1 MRRFLNSFNNNLS
14 HQYQLLGLILLLLSA
29 VFLAGCEVTD
39 ANTDWDPQADLPAWA
54 YDSPYYY
61 RPSEDLEMLETI
73 GENIGVYYT
82 NDEYFF
88 IRHPSGYQL
97 TAGPRVG
104 LWSSSDAGENWEK
117 GGFFGIEQTHFLYKA
132 DDDGKYWIRFVGPGQ
147 GRSTV
152 PPGQPHR
159 IYVVDTHAPTVN
171 ISVEP
176 PPVTIDAE
184 GNEVVHL
191 YSAGETVTLYWGIGD
206 QNLDIDSIQLGVA
219 FADFPN
225 NVVWS
230 RWPEAVGESGSMQV
244 EIPQEAV
251 KQGGLKFRMEARD
264 KAGNIGA
271 AFTERL
277 TIEGADRSRAA
288 EIAVSELVA
297 QAGGQVAPK
306 PGWPLSGQ
314 LLRGGADRV
323 LGWLPASA
331 SKYAVVQLQLS
342 PNDGRTW
349 QTVAKDVVPGKL
361 AMWTVPKVNSERCR
375 LRVVGYAGG
384 DMQILAIS
392 GLFVVDTIGTDTI
405 KTD

>member
-1 MRRFLNSFNNNLS
+1 MRSLFNVCNTNLP
-14 HQYQLLGLILLLLSA
+14 HPRLGFILLLLA
-29 VFLAGCEVTD
+29 VAIVAGCEVTD
-39 ANTDWDPQADLPAWA
+39 SNKDWDPQADLPAWA
-54 YDSPYYY
+54 YDAPFYY
-61 RPSEDLEMLETI
+61 RPSEEIEMLETV
-73 GENIGVYYT
+73 GNDIGVFYT

-104 LWSSSDAGENWEK
+104 LWSSTDEGVNWDRA
-117 GGFFGIEQTHFLYKA
+117 GFFGIEQTHFLYKA
-132 DDDGKYWIRFVGPGQ
+132 EDDGRYWIRFVGPGQ

-159 IYVVDTHAPTVN
+159 IYVVDTQAPVVR

-184 GNEVVHL
+184 GNKVTHL
-191 YSAGETVTLYWGIGD
+191 YSAGETVTLSWGIGD
-206 QNLDIDSIQLGVA
+206 PNLDPNSVQLGVA
-219 FADFPN
+219 FTDFPN

-230 RWPEAVGESGSMQV
+230 RWPHTVGELGNMQI

-251 KQGGLKFRMEARD
+251 KEGGLKFRMEARD

-271 AFTERL
+271 AFTEKL
-277 TIEGADRSRAA
+277 IIEGKEHNRAA
-288 EIAVSELVA
+288 EIAVSELVS
-297 QAGGQVAPK
+297 QAGGQVSVK

-314 LLRGGADRV
+314 FLRGGADRV
-323 LGWLPASA
+323 LAWLPSSA
-331 SKYAVVQLQLS
+331 ADYSTVQLQLS

-349 QTVAKDVVPGKL
+349 QTVAEDVVFGEVF
-361 AMWTVPKVNSERCR
+361 MWTVPKLISERCR
-375 LRVVGYAGG
+375 LRVVGQAGG
-384 DMQILAIS
+384 EPRILAIS
-392 GLFVVDTIGTDTI
+392 GLFVVDTIGTDTV